1 MIEYKSREV
10 FKQLIYI
17 ITISM
22 AVIGVLFIPQIIFSK
37 VKLSKTIEQNQ
48 SIEIAKT
55 GLVSEESLVASKKIT
70 SRSSSDV
77 RRTLDKKEESELGK
91 EENAEANKVEKAVE
105 KSEANKAEEKSE
117 ASKTEEK
124 STEAES
130 KSKEKKE
137 SKKKNKKDSKSEETK
152 IETKSSKKA
161 NAENKE
167 SKKVETKKV
176 AKSDVDKEQNKEEK
190 KKDEEKEKSK
200 ESKSDTKKEEKE
212 SKLVDDNKKTAE
224 AKQENKSS
232 EKDTEK
238 TTEKEDSSEK
248 ETTTKKENK
257 KSTTK
262 TVPIS
267 KVTIS
272 KTMNLTKRTGLAR
285 KDFIKLMSGVKADTS
300 GFFEK
305 NAGKIYDLC
314 QKYSINEIF
323 FCGLISAESGWN
335 IASNHRRTHNYISL
349 MRNGKLISY
358 GSVNEG
364 LEVAAQK
371 LHYNYLTPGGKF
383 YHGKTLAGVKTCF
396 CPSSSWVG
404 LVYGRMR
411 QIL

>member
-22 AVIGVLFIPQIIFSK
+22 AVIGVLFIPQIIFSR
-37 VKLSKTIEQNQ
+37 VKLSKTSENECID
-48 SIEIAKT
+48 IAKT
-55 GLVSEESLVASKKIT
+55 NLVSNLNSTTIPKTSSRNGEDVRSSDNNAETVTEKQEQNEESKVEVKAET
-70 SRSSSDV
+70 
-77 RRTLDKKEESELGK
+77 KKE
-91 EENAEANKVEKAVE
+91 V
-105 KSEANKAEEKSE
+105 
-117 ASKTEEK
+117 
-124 STEAES
+124 
-130 KSKEKKE
+130 KKE
-137 SKKKNKKDSKSEETK
+137 SKV
-152 IETKSSKKA
+152 IETKKKAESSKKS
-161 NAENKE
+161 NTVKKNSQKKVTKKE
-167 SKKVETKKV
+167 AKKVE
-176 AKSDVDKEQNKEEK
+176 
-190 KKDEEKEKSK
+190 
-200 ESKSDTKKEEKE
+200 KKEEND
-212 SKLVDDNKKTAE
+212 SKNTAKAE
-224 AKQENKSS
+224 QEKKSS
-232 EKDTEK
+232 KNDTKK
-238 TTEKEDSSEK
+238 TTEKKDSSK
-248 ETTTKKENK
+248 NETTTKKESK

-262 TVPIS
+262 TVSIS
-267 KVTIS
+267 QVKIS
-272 KTMNLTKRTGLAR
+272 INMNLTKRTGLSR

-314 QKYSINEIF
+314 EKYSINEIF

-383 YHGKTLAGVKTCF
+383 YHGKTLAGVKKCF

-404 LVYGRMR
+404 LVYGRMK

>member
-10 FKQLIYI
+10 LTKLIYI

-22 AVIGVLFIPQIIFSK
+22 AVIGVLFIPQIIFSR
-37 VKLSKTIEQNQ
+37 VKLSKTIQEKQ

-55 GLVSEESLVASKKIT
+55 SLVSDESVLASKKT
-70 SRSSSDV
+70 VSRGSAEIRSTASSD
-77 RRTLDKKEESELGK
+77 
-91 EENAEANKVEKAVE
+91 
-105 KSEANKAEEKSE
+105 NKAEVKQEDSIKEKTE
-117 ASKTEEK
+117 IKKETKTEE
-124 STEAES
+124 T
-130 KSKEKKE
+130 
-137 SKKKNKKDSKSEETK
+137 KKKNE
-152 IETKSSKKA
+152 SSKKV
-161 NAENKE
+161 NTTKKS
-167 SKKVETKKV
+167 SKKVETK
-176 AKSDVDKEQNKEEK
+176 QEEK
-190 KKDEEKEKSK
+190 KKKATTKQTKE
-200 ESKSDTKKEEKE
+200 
-212 SKLVDDNKKTAE
+212 N
-224 AKQENKSS
+224 S
-232 EKDTEK
+232 EKDTKK
-238 TTEKEDSSEK
+238 TTEKKDSSKK
-248 ETTTKKENK
+248 ETTTNKENK

-262 TVPIS
+262 TVSISQVKIS
-267 KVTIS
+267 KS
-272 KTMNLTKRTGLAR
+272 MNLTKRTGLSR

-314 QKYSINEIF
+314 EKYSINEIF

-358 GSVNEG
+358 DSVNEG

-404 LVYGRMR
+404 LVYGRMQ

>member
-1 MIEYKSREV
+1 MIEYRSREV

-22 AVIGVLFIPQIIFSK
+22 AVIGVLFIPQIIFSR
-37 VKLSKTIEQNQ
+37 VKLSKTNEQKQ

-55 GLVSEESLVASKKIT
+55 ELVSEESLIASKKAT
-70 SRSSSDV
+70 SRNGEDIRKSSKISKEEKASKIEKDDNKNLEDKNKEENKAETKKEDKKSDASKNEKKKAKAKSKKAEKHEARKKETKKESSKNV
-77 RRTLDKKEESELGK
+77 AKKEEK
-91 EENAEANKVEKAVE
+91 TDT
-105 KSEANKAEEKSE
+105 
-117 ASKTEEK
+117 SKK
-124 STEAES
+124 DDES
-130 KSKEKKE
+130 K
-137 SKKKNKKDSKSEETK
+137 
-152 IETKSSKKA
+152 
-161 NAENKE
+161 
-167 SKKVETKKV
+167 
-176 AKSDVDKEQNKEEK
+176 KEEK
-190 KKDEEKEKSK
+190 KQNDSKEKEKNS
-200 ESKSDTKKEEKE
+200 EGNTK
-212 SKLVDDNKKTAE
+212 
-224 AKQENKSS
+224 
-232 EKDTEK
+232 K
-238 TTEKEDSSEK
+238 TTEKKDSSKK

-262 TVPIS
+262 TVSIS
-267 KVTIS
+267 KVKIS
-272 KTMNLTKRTGLAR
+272 KSMNLTKRTGLSR
-285 KDFIKLMSGVKADTS
+285 KDFIKLMSGVRADTS

-314 QKYSINEIF
+314 EKYSINEIF

>member
-1 MIEYKSREV
+1 MIEYRSREV

-22 AVIGVLFIPQIIFSK
+22 AVIGVLFIPQIIFSR
-37 VKLSKTIEQNQ
+37 VKLSKTNEQKQ

-55 GLVSEESLVASKKIT
+55 ELVSEESLIASKKVT
-70 SRSSSDV
+70 SRNGEDIRKSSKISKEEKASKAKETTEADK
-77 RRTLDKKEESELGK
+77 TNEAKKSSNEKAKQTETKKESSKNVAKTSSKNETK
-91 EENAEANKVEKAVE
+91 
-105 KSEANKAEEKSE
+105 KSE
-117 ASKTEEK
+117 
-124 STEAES
+124 ES
-130 KSKEKKE
+130 EKKE
-137 SKKKNKKDSKSEETK
+137 SKKEEKKSTD
-152 IETKSSKKA
+152 SSKK
-161 NAENKE
+161 
-167 SKKVETKKV
+167 T
-176 AKSDVDKEQNKEEK
+176 AKS
-190 KKDEEKEKSK
+190 
-200 ESKSDTKKEEKE
+200 KKEE
-212 SKLVDDNKKTAE
+212 SKQEE
-224 AKQENKSS
+224 AKQQENNS
-232 EKDTEK
+232 EEDTKK
-238 TTEKEDSSEK
+238 TTEKNDSSQK

-262 TVPIS
+262 TVSIS
-267 KVTIS
+267 KVKIS
-272 KTMNLTKRTGLAR
+272 KSMNLTKRTGLSR
-285 KDFIKLMSGVKADTS
+285 KDFIKLMSGVRADTS

-314 QKYSINEIF
+314 EKYSINEIF

>member
-22 AVIGVLFIPQIIFSK
+22 AVIGVLFIPQIIFSR
-37 VKLSKTIEQNQ
+37 VKLSKTNEQKQ

-55 GLVSEESLVASKKIT
+55 ELVSEESLIASKKVT
-70 SRSSSDV
+70 SRNGEDIRKSSKISKEEKASKAKETTEADK
-77 RRTLDKKEESELGK
+77 TNEAKKSSNEKAKQTETKKESSKNVAKTSSKNETK
-91 EENAEANKVEKAVE
+91 
-105 KSEANKAEEKSE
+105 KSE
-117 ASKTEEK
+117 
-124 STEAES
+124 ES
-130 KSKEKKE
+130 EKKE
-137 SKKKNKKDSKSEETK
+137 SKKEEKKSTD
-152 IETKSSKKA
+152 SSKK
-161 NAENKE
+161 
-167 SKKVETKKV
+167 T
-176 AKSDVDKEQNKEEK
+176 AKS
-190 KKDEEKEKSK
+190 
-200 ESKSDTKKEEKE
+200 KKEE
-212 SKLVDDNKKTAE
+212 SKQEE
-224 AKQENKSS
+224 AKQQENNS
-232 EKDTEK
+232 EEDTKK
-238 TTEKEDSSEK
+238 TTEKNDSSQK

-262 TVPIS
+262 TVSIS
-267 KVTIS
+267 KVKIS
-272 KTMNLTKRTGLAR
+272 KSMNLTKRTGLSR
-285 KDFIKLMSGVKADTS
+285 KDFIKLMSGVRADTS

-314 QKYSINEIF
+314 EKYSINEIF